1 LAEAVSRW
9 FDTLVASQD
18 LTASAFVWLANLNND
33 DAKALSYRL
42 GIRSLHEQMLFLD
55 RKLGTKNAVPADV
68 ICRAVVEHVCQNGP
82 TMQGLWDRLRDACA
96 GDLGRAIAGILA
108 LVDGERA
115 PMLHIVANTPDVVSL
130 AALVADLTAL
140 VSVVPALAVAVSAE
154 GERLDDYLAAMPE
167 CRALA
172 LVREGIIPL
181 ESGADVM
188 HGDRGIAAAPD
199 VKPDPDET
207 CGGFAPATVHE
218 PDELEAGI
226 ESELLPDDPARS
238 AAERYLFERLQAH
251 PETAGLFELNGRL
264 DGTENGRA
272 VEVDLLAR
280 APRVAVEIDGYYH
293 FTDLEAYRRDRRKD
307 VFLQHAGYF
316 VVRCLADD
324 VASRLEEIL
333 ETILAAVRQG
343 RAGEGR

>member
-1 LAEAVSRW
+1 
-9 FDTLVASQD
+9 
-18 LTASAFVWLANLNND
+18 
-33 DAKALSYRL
+33 
-42 GIRSLHEQMLFLD
+42 MLFLD
-55 RKLGTKNAVPADV
+55 RKLGAKNAVPADV

-96 GDLGRAIAGILA
+96 GDLGRAIVGILA

-130 AALVADLTAL
+130 AALVADLTAI

-154 GERLDDYLAAMPE
+154 GERLDDYLAATPE

-172 LVREGIIPL
+172 LVREGLIRLERGADWTPGLRDRGAAFPGRPL
-181 ESGADVM
+181 EQTAWEGRPTTSF
-188 HGDRGIAAAPD
+188 R
-199 VKPDPDET
+199 T
-207 CGGFAPATVHE
+207 TSE
-218 PDELEAGI
+218 P
-226 ESELLPDDPARS
+226 LPDDAARS

-264 DGTENGRA
+264 DGSENGRA
-272 VEVDLLAR
+272 VEVDLLSR

-307 VFLQHAGYF
+307 VLLQHAGYF

-333 ETILAAVRQG
+333 ETILAAVRRG
-343 RAGEGR
+343 RAGRVGPASLRAPAHHV